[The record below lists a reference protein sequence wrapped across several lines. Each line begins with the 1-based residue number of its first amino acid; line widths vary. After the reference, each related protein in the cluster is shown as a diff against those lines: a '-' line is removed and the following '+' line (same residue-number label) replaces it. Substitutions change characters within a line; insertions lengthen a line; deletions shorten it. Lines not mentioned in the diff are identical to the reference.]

1 MKTKDLNEQFRP
13 SEVFEED
20 EEYDSEESDENGS
33 GVNRA
38 SGKRR
43 SFRKSQRQSVA
54 GVSNGKPMA
63 KLADLARKSN
73 AKYSAEVV
81 IEEKTV
87 TQESPDNSDLKAVR
101 EVSSPDEASALRI
114 STDDSGVGPKKF
126 SLKLRNGGG
135 NDKDLVSSTS
145 SDDDDDEE
153 E

>member
-87 TQESPDNSDLKAVR
+87 T
-101 EVSSPDEASALRI
+101 
-114 STDDSGVGPKKF
+114 
-126 SLKLRNGGG
+126 
-135 NDKDLVSSTS
+135 
-145 SDDDDDEE
+145 
-153 E
+153 

>member
-43 SFRKSQRQSVA
+43 SFRKSQRPS
-54 GVSNGKPMA
+54 VSNGKPMA

-73 AKYSAEVV
+73 TKFNAEDV
-81 IEEKTV
+81 IEERTV
-87 TQESPDNSDLKAVR
+87 T
-101 EVSSPDEASALRI
+101 
-114 STDDSGVGPKKF
+114 
-126 SLKLRNGGG
+126 
-135 NDKDLVSSTS
+135 
-145 SDDDDDEE
+145 
-153 E
+153 